1 MAGSGLY
8 TAALSSGGES
18 PTTGKTESW
27 NGTNWTELNDMN
39 SARRSLAG
47 AGTNTAT
54 LVFGGN
60 TTTIVA
66 LTEEWNGASWAE
78 VADLST
84 ARVGLGGSGA
94 TAGSTASL
102 GFGGEDPGAVT
113 TATEEWSGSSNT
125 IKVLS
130 D

>member
-47 AGTNTAT
+47 AGTNIAT

-60 TTTIVA
+60 TTTVVA
-66 LTEEWNGASWAE
+66 LTEEWNGVSWAE
-78 VADLST
+78 VADLNT
-84 ARVGLGGSGA
+84 ARSSAGAGGTTTNGLA
-94 TAGSTASL
+94 
-102 GFGGEDPGAVT
+102 FGGETPPVT
-113 TATEEWSGSSNT
+113 AATEEWNVPSNLT
-125 IKVLS
+125 KTV
-130 D
+130 DTD